1 MSSNLKIIMKTG
13 MLFALCILLGTR
25 YTFGHGGEDHTKKKD
40 TVVTEVSVQNVEQQE
55 VQATHDHSQH
65 NNHNELTK
73 NKPLKADLD
82 DFPTLHPLVVHF
94 PIVLLLLAALCQLA
108 GFFVFKNQ
116 LSWVTMFLIAGGF
129 FGAYVAGNYVHPHT
143 HGLSEYAEKVLKEH
157 ENYASYT
164 TWLGGIALLLKIAS
178 HFLLKRKLWG
188 ELMVTLVLVVAAYCV
203 STAGHFG
210 AQLIHIEGVGA
221 EGKYLDTEQHNH
233 QH

>member
-1 MSSNLKIIMKTG
+1 MTTS
-13 MLFALCILLGTR
+13 MLITLCILLGTR
-25 YTFGHGGEDHTKKKD
+25 SAFGHGGEDHNKKKD
-40 TVVTEVSVQNVEQQE
+40 TVVTEAPVQNVEQQE
-55 VQATHDHSQH
+55 EHTTHDHSQH
-65 NNHNELTK
+65 SNHSDVTK

-94 PIVLLLLAALCQLA
+94 PIVLLLLAAVCQLA

-116 LSWVTMFLIAGGF
+116 LSWVTLFLVAVGF
-129 FGAYVAGNYVHPHT
+129 IGAYVAGSYVHPHT

-178 HFLLKRKLWG
+178 HFLLKRKLLG
-188 ELMVTLVLVVAAYCV
+188 ELVVTLVLVVAAYCV
-203 STAGHFG
+203 STAGHYG

-221 EGKYLDTEQHNH
+221 EGKYLDTGQHNH